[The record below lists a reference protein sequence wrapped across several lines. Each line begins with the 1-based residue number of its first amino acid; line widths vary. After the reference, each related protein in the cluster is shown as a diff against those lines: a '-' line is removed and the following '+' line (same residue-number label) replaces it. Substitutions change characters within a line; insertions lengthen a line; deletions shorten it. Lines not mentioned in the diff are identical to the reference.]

1 LALEAYKKSI
11 EKSNSESA
19 TSEIIDII
27 RDESS
32 SLSSS
37 TDKSNSEN
45 PQGLKRKSEKK
56 SNTAQDTSGE
66 EEWLNQYMFG
76 KIKEKLSPEC
86 LLEILEHYKRSYDH
100 IEMGGVVHPKR
111 LTYKNKN
118 SSFES
123 NEIFYRIYALTL
135 KRIQHFAKDTHY
147 LVNLLVFL
155 KQIVASK
162 FVQVHNDFNLEEV
175 SSFLESSIFAKSQMI
190 SQLPDRETFCKC
202 VCICIAGLNQILKR
216 FSQHY
221 RSLYRLAHF
230 YSSFLDFKVN
240 LLFDKILI
248 SFYVY

>member
-1 LALEAYKKSI
+1 LTLALEAYKKSI
-11 EKSNSESA
+11 EKSNSES
-19 TSEIIDII
+19 TSEIIEII

-45 PQGLKRKSEKK
+45 PQGLKRKPEKK
-56 SNTAQDTSGE
+56 SNTMQDTSGE

-86 LLEILEHYKRSYDH
+86 LLEILEHYKSSYDH
-100 IEMGGVVHPKR
+100 LEVGGVVHPKR
-111 LTYKNKN
+111 LTYKNKS

-135 KRIQHFAKDTHY
+135 KRIQHFAKDTQY
-147 LVNLLVFL
+147 LANLLVFL
-155 KQIVASK
+155 KQIIASK
-162 FVQVHNDFNLEEV
+162 FVQVHNDLNLEEV
-175 SSFLESSIFAKSQMI
+175 SSFLESNIFSKSQML

-240 LLFDKILI
+240 LVFVK
-248 SFYVY
+248 